1 MSTGMPGLSWPPAWM
16 DDALC
21 TQSDPEAWFPG
32 KGESPRLAK
41 LVCSGCPVRSECLS
55 YALAHRERFGVW
67 GGLTERERR
76 PMLTARSHPA
86 AA

>member
-1 MSTGMPGLSWPPAWM
+1 MSVGTPGLPRPPAWM

-21 TQSDPEAWFPG
+21 IQSDPEAWFPD

-41 LVCSGCPVRSECLS
+41 LVCSRCPVRADCLS
-55 YALAHRERFGVW
+55 YALTRRERFGVW

-76 PMLTARSHPA
+76 PLLARPGQA